1 MISIGTSSMTLTE
14 LIYAN
19 PVTFILVLTAF
30 LIVVVIAVLGIY
42 RARMQAVLMQSNL
55 EKAKAESRAKG
66 EFLSRMS
73 HELRTPMNAVIGLT
87 DLTSMLDGVPA
98 EVQENLSKLRNSSHY
113 MLDLI
118 NDILD
123 MSRIDNGKLTLAHE
137 PFSLNCMLDEIQAMM
152 EIEATQR
159 GLTCTVEK
167 AVTHGQL
174 LGDSIRLRQVLTNLL
189 SNAFKF
195 TPKDGRIQLRVTEQS
210 NTEKEASFFF
220 QVIDNGFGIPKEDQ
234 QRIFESFE
242 QVGTSQAKSQGTGLG
257 LPISSSIVH
266 SMGGVLQVQSQP
278 DEGSEFF
285 FTVTLQLNPD
295 PKEIPN
301 RFIKPQDH
309 TLLKDISILLA
320 EDNDL
325 NAEIAIQLLEI
336 QGAVVQRCLDGEQ
349 AVEQFTANKPGTFQM
364 ILMDIQMPNMNGL
377 EAARAIRS
385 LTRPDASVIPIVA
398 MTANTFKEDV
408 EAAIAAGM
416 NGFVPKPLD
425 VNYLYQLL
433 HDLLQN

>member
-1 MISIGTSSMTLTE
+1 M
-14 LIYAN
+14 
-19 PVTFILVLTAF
+19 
-30 LIVVVIAVLGIY
+30 
-42 RARMQAVLMQSNL
+42 
-55 EKAKAESRAKG
+55 
-66 EFLSRMS
+66 
-73 HELRTPMNAVIGLT
+73 
-87 DLTSMLDGVPA
+87 
-98 EVQENLSKLRNSSHY
+98 
-113 MLDLI
+113 
-118 NDILD
+118 
-123 MSRIDNGKLTLAHE
+123 
-137 PFSLNCMLDEIQAMM
+137 
-152 EIEATQR
+152 
-159 GLTCTVEK
+159 
-167 AVTHGQL
+167 
-174 LGDSIRLRQVLTNLL
+174 
-189 SNAFKF
+189 
-195 TPKDGRIQLRVTEQS
+195 
-210 NTEKEASFFF
+210 
-220 QVIDNGFGIPKEDQ
+220 IDNGFGIPKEDQ

>member
-1 MISIGTSSMTLTE
+1 
-14 LIYAN
+14 
-19 PVTFILVLTAF
+19 
-30 LIVVVIAVLGIY
+30 
-42 RARMQAVLMQSNL
+42 
-55 EKAKAESRAKG
+55 
-66 EFLSRMS
+66 MS
-73 HELRTPMNAVIGLT
+73 AADR
-87 DLTSMLDGVPA
+87 
-98 EVQENLSKLRNSSHY
+98 
-113 MLDLI
+113 
-118 NDILD
+118 
-123 MSRIDNGKLTLAHE
+123 SRIDNGKLTLAHE

-167 AVTHGQL
+167 TVTHGQL

-309 TLLKDISILLA
+309 IK
-320 EDNDL
+320 
-325 NAEIAIQLLEI
+325 
-336 QGAVVQRCLDGEQ
+336 
-349 AVEQFTANKPGTFQM
+349 K
-364 ILMDIQMPNMNGL
+364 
-377 EAARAIRS
+377 
-385 LTRPDASVIPIVA
+385 
-398 MTANTFKEDV
+398 FK
-408 EAAIAAGM
+408 
-416 NGFVPKPLD
+416 
-425 VNYLYQLL
+425 
-433 HDLLQN
+433 